1 VTPWLITTFAPAVG
15 QRVIR
20 FLLSLPRHPF
30 GVAAATAGLMACGA
44 GLGGAIFRRR
54 FSGARGRPTS

>member
-20 FLLSLPRHPF
+20 LLLSLPRHPF
-30 GVAAATAGLMACGA
+30 GVAAATAGLMATCA
-44 GLGGAIFRRR
+44 GVGVAMFRRR
-54 FSGARGRPTS
+54 LSGARRESTS